1 MKTTKRMEWN
11 KLLSTKRVRELT
23 GKPSSQGLSN
33 ACRSEFG
40 RDKDQIIFS
49 YPFRR
54 LQDKT
59 QVIPFPKADFVHTR
73 LTHSLEVS
81 SIGNSLVCAVW
92 ERIKEEIEQ
101 ADFHRE
107 DVTTLVEAACLA
119 HDIGNPPFG
128 HSGEDSIS
136 EFFNSN
142 SPTTEKLIE
151 SFIGGVHNSW
161 FDRIKECIL
170 NGKEIESPEE
180 KFTAKISRDDAGTTV
195 AFQVLKDGSITEK
208 YSISVDNYK
217 KWHDLTHFEGNAN
230 AFRIMVD
237 ACDDGLN
244 PTLALLGTLAKYPRE
259 SYLRSLPEDF
269 KKQKGMSKYGFFQ
282 SEKETFREVAK
293 ELGLLEKEGVSSL
306 DIAYCRH
313 PLVFLMEAADDIA
326 YKVID
331 FEDGCRLKLIDLDKK
346 YSLKVGGVDIEVI
359 IADELVKLFKS
370 KSYSGFDEDRYK
382 KLTNNKSRIAYFRSC
397 LIKILIKECSDVFI
411 REYENIMSGE
421 FDSDLIGH
429 IEEDTKQCLKK
440 MKSLVTEFV
449 YQYRPVLTC
458 EASGFKVVKGL
469 MEAWIESTII
479 CYTCKDFETK
489 SNEKNRAL
497 LPRKFRPDNE
507 THAQT
512 LTFDEIYSRVLKI
525 LDYVSGMTDTYAVD
539 LYKKMYGIHLD

>member
-1 MKTTKRMEWN
+1 MNTTKRMEWK

-23 GKPSSQGLSN
+23 GKPSSQSLSN
-33 ACRSEFG
+33 TCRSEFG

-81 SIGNSLVCAVW
+81 SIGHSLVCAIW
-92 ERIKEEIEQ
+92 EKIKGEVEQ
-101 ADFHRE
+101 ANFHRE

-136 EFFNSN
+136 EFFSSN
-142 SPTTEKLIE
+142 SPTAEKLIE
-151 SFIGGVHNSW
+151 SFIKVDNFW
-161 FDRIKECIL
+161 FYLIEKCIL
-170 NGKEIESPEE
+170 DGQEIEHAEE
-180 KFTAKISRDDAGTTV
+180 NFTIKMSHDDARTTV
-195 AFQVLKDGSITEK
+195 VIRFIPKDGSKTQEF
-208 YSISVDNYK
+208 SVSVDDYK

-230 AFRIMVD
+230 VFRIMLD

-259 SYLRSLPEDF
+259 SFLRELPEDF
-269 KKQKGMSKYGFFQ
+269 KNQKGMSKYGFFQ
-282 SEKETFREVAK
+282 SEKETFRKVAK
-293 ELGLLEKEGVSSL
+293 ELGLLKKDGVSSL

-346 YSLKVGGVDIEVI
+346 YSLKVDDADTEI
-359 IADELVKLFKS
+359 IISHELVELFKS
-370 KSYSGFDEDRYK
+370 KVYSGFDENRYSN
-382 KLTNNKSRIAYFRSC
+382 LTNNKARIAYFRSC
-397 LIKILIKECSDVFI
+397 LIKILIQECSDVFNS
-411 REYENIMSGE
+411 EYENIMSCK

-429 IEEDTKQCLKK
+429 VLEDTQQCLKK
-440 MKSLVTEFV
+440 MKSLVKEFV

-458 EASGFKVVKGL
+458 ETSGFKVIKGL

-497 LPRKFRPDNE
+497 LPKKFRPTSESTNQVLDFNE
-507 THAQT
+507 K
-512 LTFDEIYSRVLKI
+512 YSRVLKI

-539 LYKKMYGIHLD
+539 LYKRMHGIQLD